1 MSESTQPQTRDQVRE
16 QVRNQRRDFHVLI
29 VDRDD
34 RRREH
39 MLDLLTELGFGTV
52 QIAAAPDSA
61 ASFADAHPPHIAL
74 VAAEPIDEARATAV
88 KLRAVSREIQILI
101 HHAEGDMAS
110 LERART
116 LALEFSHPDAAA
128 TVWDVWSLPGDD
140 QAFSSRKMAL
150 ELAVDRACKRLFF
163 QFETEHW
170 VDRFEKARPKD
181 QKDPVAVRDRLY
193 SCVQEFSRVRDLDA
207 VLSTAAAAFSRVIE
221 NRPVI
226 YMRWVPIRSSFV
238 VSQMTG
244 LIDARMRGLGFAV
257 QSSESL
263 RNVADLAPMKEFVRD
278 VFKAPTFTALLHGT
292 PTEPTGLFLFL
303 GANVEPSGKDEFE
316 AISFLFDLTWSRL
329 EAVRDR
335 HALERVDRGTGLP
348 NKKALVEAID
358 FECMRARRLRHPL
371 SAAAIEIGE
380 LSGTDLEAKLGSSY
394 EAVLRVVGAT
404 LRRALRGTD
413 YVARAER
420 GRFAVLMPHT
430 SVAESVGVIDRMCRL
445 IERLQL
451 PALETAEISKLKAR
465 AGVAEYPRLSGDA
478 DGLMNAIDEA
488 LTAAWA
494 GLLKGA
500 GGESGIRVMVAEVPL
515 GFQPDFEPVMTPGE
529 S

>member
-1 MSESTQPQTRDQVRE
+1 MSGA
-16 QVRNQRRDFHVLI
+16 NQRRDFHVLI

-34 RRREH
+34 RRREA

-74 VAAEPIDEARATAV
+74 VAADPVDEARSTATQ
-88 KLRAVSREIQILI
+88 LRSVSREIQVLF
-101 HHAEGDMAS
+101 HHRDGDVES
-110 LERART
+110 LQRARD
-116 LALEFSHPDAAA
+116 LAVEFLKPETSPPAN
-128 TVWDVWSLPGDD
+128 VWDIWSFPAED
-140 QAFSSRKMAL
+140 QPARKRRDAI
-150 ELAVDRACKRLFF
+150 EIAIDRACKRLYY

-170 VDRFEKARPKD
+170 QSRFEKVRPKD
-181 QKDPVAVRDRLY
+181 ANDPAAVRDRLY
-193 SCVQEFSRVRDLDA
+193 TCVHEFSRVRDLDA
-207 VLSTAAAAFSRVIE
+207 VLSTAVTAFSRVIE

-226 YMRWVPIRSSFV
+226 YMRWVSIRSSFV

-244 LIDARMRGLGFAV
+244 VADARVRGLGFPV
-257 QSSESL
+257 LSTESL
-263 RNVADLAPMKEFVRD
+263 RNVAELVPMKEFVRD
-278 VFKAPTFTALLHGT
+278 VFSASEFTALLHGT
-292 PTEPTGLFLFL
+292 AAEPIGLFVFL

-316 AISFLFDLTWSRL
+316 TISFLFDLTWSRL

-348 NKKALVEAID
+348 NKKALLETID
-358 FECMRARRLRHPL
+358 FECMRARRLRHPV

-380 LSGTDLEAKLGSSY
+380 NSGTDLEAKLGASH

-413 YVARAER
+413 YVARVER

-451 PALETAEISKLKAR
+451 PAFEAAGISKLKAR
-465 AGVAEYPRLSGDA
+465 AGVAEYPRLSSDA
-478 DGLMNAIDEA
+478 DGLMAAMNEA
-488 LTAAWA
+488 LEAAWSA
-494 GLLKGA
+494 LVKSASGDG
-500 GGESGIRVMVAEVPL
+500 GIRVMVSEVSA
-515 GFQPDFEPVMTPGE
+515 GFQPDFEPIIAPGE
-529 S
+529 L

>member
-1 MSESTQPQTRDQVRE
+1 MSAGTSLEAA
-16 QVRNQRRDFHVLI
+16 NQRRDFHVLI

-34 RRREH
+34 RRREL
-39 MLDLLTELGFGTV
+39 MLDLLTELGFGSV

-61 ASFADAHPPHIAL
+61 ASFADAQPPHMAL
-74 VAAEPIDEARATAV
+74 VAVEPVSEARATAI
-88 KLRAVSREIQILI
+88 KLRAVSREIQVLF
-101 HHAEGDMAS
+101 HHTEGDLES
-110 LERART
+110 LQRARD
-116 LALEFSHPDAAA
+116 LALEFSNPDVQPQA
-128 TVWDVWSLPGDD
+128 TIWDVWSFPGEDHELV
-140 QAFSSRKMAL
+140 ARRNAL

-170 VDRFEKARPKD
+170 KDRFEKARPKD
-181 QKDPVAVRDRLY
+181 SKDPVAVRDRLY
-193 SCVQEFSRVRDLDA
+193 ACVQEFSRVRDLDS
-207 VLSTAAAAFSRVIE
+207 VLTTAASAFSRVID

-226 YMRWVPIRSSFV
+226 YMRWVSIRSSFV
-238 VSQMTG
+238 VSQLTG
-244 LIDARMRGLGFAV
+244 IIDARLRGLGFPV
-257 QSSESL
+257 QSTESL
-263 RNVADLAPMKEFVRD
+263 KNVAGLAPMREFVRD
-278 VFKAPTFTALLHGT
+278 VFKANEFTALLHGS
-292 PTEPTGLFLFL
+292 PTEPTGLFIFI
-303 GANVEPSGKDEFE
+303 GENVEPSGKDEFE

-348 NKKALVEAID
+348 NKKALVETID

-380 LSGTDLEAKLGSSY
+380 NSGTDLEAKLGASY

-413 YVARAER
+413 YVARVER

-451 PALETAEISKLKAR
+451 PALESAQVTKLKAR

-478 DGLMNAIDEA
+478 DGLMTAMDEA
-488 LTAAWA
+488 LAAAWS
-494 GLLKGA
+494 GLLKGSS
-500 GGESGIRVMVAEVPL
+500 GEGGIRVMVSEVPL
-515 GFQPDFEPVMTPGE
+515 GFQPDFEPVLSPGE